1 MEVLKRTESRGFG
14 GGKKKK
20 KEKKT
25 PKTGVPS
32 LEFHP

>member
-14 GGKKKK
+14 GGEKK